1 MTYFEAIMLAIV
13 QALTEFLP
21 ISSSGHLILVPK
33 LFGWDDQGLLFDVA
47 LHVGSL
53 IAVLTYFHKELLA
66 ILKGWLKSARRESPP
81 DAEAMFGWYIL
92 VATIPVGLAGL
103 LFHDFITTYLRSP
116 LVIAATAIIFGTL
129 LWLVDRRGG
138 TGHTEHTMN
147 LRTAVLIGCAQALAL
162 IPGTSRSG
170 VTMTAGMA
178 LGLSRLAAARFSFLL
193 SIPGIAMAGLYEATK
208 LAGMTEPVQWDMLIV
223 GVVVSALAAYVCIGV
238 FLKLITHISLLPF
251 AIYRILLGIVILIV
265 YL

>member
-1 MTYFEAIMLAIV
+1 MTYFEATMLAIV

-21 ISSSGHLILVPK
+21 ISSSGHLILVPI
-33 LFGWDDQGLLFDVA
+33 LFGWSDQGLLFDVA

-53 IAVLTYFHKELLA
+53 IAVLTYFRKEILA
-66 ILKGWLKSARRESPP
+66 ICRAWLKSVLHRSPP
-81 DAEAMFGWYIL
+81 EPEAIFGWYIL
-92 VATIPVGLAGL
+92 IATIPVGLAGL
-103 LFHDFITTYLRSP
+103 LLHEFITTYLRSP

-138 TGHTEHTMN
+138 GGRSEYTIN
-147 LRTAVLIGCAQALAL
+147 LTTALLIGCAQALAL

-193 SIPGIAMAGLYEATK
+193 SIPGIGLAGFYEATK
-208 LAGMTEPVQWDMLIV
+208 LAGTTEPVQWYMLAV
-223 GVVVSALAAYVCIGV
+223 GVVVSGLAAYLCIRV
-238 FLKLITHISLLPF
+238 FLKLISYISLLPF
-251 AIYRILLGIVILIV
+251 AIYRVLLGIVLLIV